1 MRPQVPI
8 PCLCLVTDRTVGAPD
23 SLVERVA
30 AAVAG
35 GVDMVQV
42 REKDLPGA
50 RLLELANTLKDA
62 VGECAAIL
70 VNERVD
76 VAAAAGVS
84 GVQLGEEALGVAAAR
99 RILGDGCLVGRSVH
113 SLTAAEEAAAQ
124 GADFLIVGT
133 MYSTRSHPG
142 ALPAGPE
149 LMRNISSHCRVPLIG
164 IGGINESNL
173 GEMLRA
179 GASGVAVI
187 TSILNSDNPEAA
199 ARRLKTAMLAALDDE
214 AAISSEGVRGGPR
227 PR

>member
-1 MRPQVPI
+1 M
-8 PCLCLVTDRTVGAPD
+8 VTDRTVGDPD

-35 GVDMVQV
+35 GVNMVQV
-42 REKDLPGA
+42 REKDMPGA
-50 RLLELANTLKDA
+50 KLLELVGSLKEA
-62 VGECAAIL
+62 VGDRAVVL

-76 VAAAAGVS
+76 VAFASRVS
-84 GVQLGEEALGVAAAR
+84 GCIWAKMRWGSPQPGAYWEMAALWG
-99 RILGDGCLVGRSVH
+99 GRSTR
-113 SLTAAEEAAAQ
+113 LRRLRKRKPQ

-149 LMRNISSHCRVPLIG
+149 LMRSISRHCRVPLIG

-173 GEMLRA
+173 GEVLRA

-187 TSILNSDNPEAA
+187 TSILNSDDPETA
-199 ARRLKTAMLAALDDE
+199 ARRLRTAMLASLDDQ
-214 AAISSEGVRGGPR
+214 AAISREGA
-227 PR
+227 

>member
-1 MRPQVPI
+1 M
-8 PCLCLVTDRTVGAPD
+8 VTDRTVGDPD
-23 SLVERVA
+23 SLVERVS

-42 REKDLPGA
+42 REKDLPGG
-50 RLLELANTLKDA
+50 RLAELSGALKSA
-62 VGECAAIL
+62 VGDRAIVL

-76 VAAAAGVS
+76 VAFTAGAS
-84 GVQLGEEALGVAAAR
+84 GVHLGEDALGVATAR

-113 SLTAAEEAAAQ
+113 SLAAAEESEAQ

-149 LMRNISSHCRVPLIG
+149 LMRSISRHCRVPLIG
-164 IGGINESNL
+164 IGGIDESNL
-173 GEMLRA
+173 REVLRA

-199 ARRLKTAMLAALDDE
+199 ARRLKTAMLTALDNQ
-214 AAISSEGVRGGPR
+214 AAISREGARGGPR

>member
-1 MRPQVPI
+1 MLPAVPI
-8 PCLCLVTDRTVGAPD
+8 PCLCLVTDRTVGDPD
-23 SLVERVA
+23 SLVQRVA

-50 RLLELANTLKDA
+50 SLLKLVNALKDA
-62 VGECAAIL
+62 VGDRAAIL

-76 VAAAAGVS
+76 VAAVAGVS
-84 GVQLGEEALGVAAAR
+84 GVQLGEDALGAPEAK

-113 SLTAAEEAAAQ
+113 SVTAAEESEAQ

-149 LMRNISSHCRVPLIG
+149 LMRNISGRCRVPLIG

-173 GEMLRA
+173 GEVLQA

-187 TSILNSDNPEAA
+187 TSILNSVNPEAA
-199 ARRLKTAMLAALDDE
+199 ARRLKTAMLATLDDE
-214 AAISSEGVRGGPR
+214 AANSREGARGGPR
-227 PR
+227 PQ

>member
-1 MRPQVPI
+1 M
-8 PCLCLVTDRTVGAPD
+8 VTDRTLGDPD
-23 SLVERVA
+23 SLVEHVA

-42 REKDLPGA
+42 REKDMPGA
-50 RLLELANTLKDA
+50 KLLELVIALKEA
-62 VGECAAIL
+62 VGDRAVVL

-76 VAAAAGVS
+76 VAFASGIS
-84 GVQLGEEALGVAAAR
+84 GVHLGEDALGVVEAR
-99 RILGDGCLVGRSVH
+99 SILGDGCLVGRSVH
-113 SLTAAEEAAAQ
+113 SLATAEEAEAQ

-149 LMRNISSHCRVPLIG
+149 LMRSISRHCRVPLIG

-173 GEMLRA
+173 GEVLRA

-187 TSILNSDNPEAA
+187 TSILNSDNPETA
-199 ARRLKTAMLAALDDE
+199 ARRLKTEMLAALDDE
-214 AAISSEGVRGGPR
+214 AAISREGARGGPHTR
-227 PR
+227 

>member
-1 MRPQVPI
+1 M
-8 PCLCLVTDRTVGAPD
+8 VTDRTVGDPD

-50 RLLELANTLKDA
+50 WLLELANAFKDA
-62 VGECAAIL
+62 VGERAAVL
-70 VNERVD
+70 LNERVD
-76 VAAAAGVS
+76 VAEAAGVS

-113 SLTAAEEAAAQ
+113 SLTAAEEAEIQ

-149 LMRNISSHCRVPLIG
+149 LMRNISSHCHVPLIG

-173 GEMLRA
+173 GEVLRA

-187 TSILNSDNPEAA
+187 TSILNSDNPEEA
-199 ARRLKTAMLAALDDE
+199 ARRLKTAMLAALDNE
-214 AAISSEGVRGGPR
+214 AAIASEGARGGPR